1 MARCTAACLG
11 WAETTVGHMNQIR
24 NQRAPM
30 QYRRFGRTD
39 TMISVITQGGMRF
52 REAGGQP
59 RDQAPDAA
67 VAHCAEVVTLA
78 LDHGINLLETA
89 WGYGKSEHVFGKA
102 VNEVLQVPRERFH
115 WMTKGNAKT
124 AAEMR
129 QMVEAQLAALRTDHI
144 DFYAWHGIN
153 NRELCDAALVPGGP
167 VDELWKLKHEG
178 IIGHVGFSTH
188 GPTELI
194 CEAIASDRFDF
205 VNLHYYY
212 FFQEN
217 WPAVRLAAARDMGVF
232 IISPNNKGGNLYDP
246 SEKLARLCDPLTPV
260 QFNAR
265 WCLRLPQVQT
275 LSFGCTE
282 AAHFTQMTGALPA
295 AVPLTRVDLAIE
307 HRLDAQLQVDPLSAY
322 AGLEFADDPSGINI
336 PEVLRFRRLWKC
348 YDMQAFASWRYNM
361 FEEKGHWFPGAFA
374 TPERVALVDGDRAPS
389 GIDLPALLSEAHAAL
404 YRSDEHAQ

>member
-1 MARCTAACLG
+1 MEASCLSPG
-11 WAETTVGHMNQIR
+11 RGTVERMSDIR
-24 NQRAPM
+24 NHREPM
-30 QYRRFGRTD
+30 QYRRFGKTGK
-39 TMISVITQGGMRF
+39 MISVITQGGMRF

-59 RDQAPDAA
+59 REETPEAA
-67 VAHCAEVVTLA
+67 VTHCAEVVGLA
-78 LDHGINLLETA
+78 LDQGINLLETA

-102 VNEVLQVPRERFH
+102 VDEVLQVPRERFY

-124 AAEMR
+124 AAQMREM
-129 QMVEAQLAALRTDHI
+129 VAAQLAGLRTDHI

-153 NRELCDAALVPGGP
+153 NQELFDAALAPGGP
-167 VDELWKLKHEG
+167 VDELWKLKDEG
-178 IIGHVGFSTH
+178 VIGHVGFSTH
-188 GPTELI
+188 GPTDTI
-194 CEAIASDRFDF
+194 CRAIATDRFEF

-246 SEKLARLCDPLTPV
+246 PEQLRRLCDPLTPL

-265 WCLRLPQVQT
+265 WCLRVPQVHT

-282 AAHFTQMTGALPA
+282 AAHFAEMRGALPV
-295 AVPLTRVDLAIE
+295 AVPLTHMDLAIE
-307 HRLDAQLQVDPLSAY
+307 HRLDGQLQVDPLSAY

-348 YDMQAFASWRYNM
+348 YGMHAFASWRYNM

-374 TPERVALVDGDRAPS
+374 TPERVAQVDRDRAPP
-389 GIDLPALLSEAHAAL
+389 GIDLPALLNEAHAAL
-404 YRSDEHAQ
+404 YRPEEHEGSD